1 MTKWKNDNLS
11 FQISR
16 RPRELFKR
24 SSVGIGKAGD
34 VAPSDIKAEV
44 L

>member
-1 MTKWKNDNLS
+1 MTKWKDDNLS

-24 SSVGIGKAGD
+24 SSVGVGKAGD
-34 VAPSDIKAEV
+34 VGPSDIEVEV